1 MNTEINLLGRYQ
13 GMSGRGNLGEWRRVP
28 IDRNRIG
35 FDVKKGACG
44 SWKWTVR
51 GMWDPSELLLTEWRA
66 NGSGSDGGPR
76 DLE

>member
-28 IDRNRIG
+28 FDRNSED
-35 FDVKKGACG
+35 FDGSKRTCG
-44 SWKWTVR
+44 GRKWKVGR
-51 GMWDPSELLLTEWRA
+51 MWDPSELLLTEWRT
-66 NGSGSDGGPR
+66 NESGSDGGPH